1 MKRQKSK
8 WIKRMCLP
16 MVCMSA
22 ISFGASIG
30 ARPASAAASSP
41 SPQAAATSKAVG
53 TVKSISGNNIVLAAE
68 GGADTNVVVQD
79 GARLLQI
86 EPGETDLKKATPLQL
101 GDLQNGDRIL
111 VRGTSGPDGKSIL
124 AVSVI
129 AMKKADL
136 ATRHAHE
143 QAEWQRNGIGGLVSA
158 VDPAAGTITVSTSAL
173 GANKSVLVHVSKN
186 TVLRRYAPGS
196 VKFDDATAAPIDQ
209 IKAGDQLRAR
219 GQKSADGGELT
230 ADEVVSGSFRNIS
243 GTINSIDAGTNTI
256 TVQDLVTKKPV
267 VVRIS
272 QTSQLRKLPAPIAQR
287 IAARLKGGADT
298 PPAGA
303 NASAAP
309 GGAGSAPAAPAGGS
323 ALEQRSGDSG
333 GAPRGPGGPGASGGA
348 GRGGA
353 GGQGGDLQQAIS
365 RMPASN
371 LTDLQKGDAVMIV
384 ATSDNSGAP
393 GGVVAITLLS
403 GVEPIL
409 QASPSGQSILT
420 PWTMSGAPGG
430 DAAQ

>member
-1 MKRQKSK
+1 M
-8 WIKRMCLP
+8 P

-22 ISFGASIG
+22 IVLGASAS
-30 ARPASAAASSP
+30 ARPASAAASLP
-41 SPQAAATSKAVG
+41 LPQAATSKAVG
-53 TVKSISGNNIVLAAE
+53 TVKSISGNSIVLAAE

-101 GDLQNGDRIL
+101 SDLQNGDRIL
-111 VRGTSGPDGKSIL
+111 VRGNAGPDGKSIL

-136 ATRHAHE
+136 AARHAHE

-196 VKFDDATAAPIDQ
+196 VKFDDAAAAPIDQ

-243 GTINSIDAGTNTI
+243 GTINSVDAGTNTI

-267 VVRIS
+267 VVQIL
-272 QTSQLRKLPAPIAQR
+272 QTSQLRKLPAPMAQR
-287 IAARLKGGADT
+287 IAARLKGGSDT

-303 NASAAP
+303 SASGAP
-309 GGAGSAPAAPAGGS
+309 GSAGSAPAAPAGGS

-333 GAPRGPGGPGASGGA
+333 GAPRGPGGAAGANGGA

-371 LTDLQKGDAVMIV
+371 LADLQKGDAVMIV
-384 ATSDNSGAP
+384 ATSDNSGAS

>member
-1 MKRQKSK
+1 
-8 WIKRMCLP
+8 
-16 MVCMSA
+16 MVCISA
-22 ISFGASIG
+22 IALGASIG
-30 ARPASAAASSP
+30 ARLSAAASSP

-53 TVKSISGNNIVLAAE
+53 TVKSISGNSIVLAAE

-136 ATRHAHE
+136 AARHAHE

-196 VKFDDATAAPIDQ
+196 VKFDDATAAPMDQ

-272 QTSQLRKLPAPIAQR
+272 QTSQLRKLPAPMAQR

-309 GGAGSAPAAPAGGS
+309 GGGAGSAPSAPAGGS

-333 GAPRGPGGPGASGGA
+333 GAPRGPGGPGANGGA

-353 GGQGGDLQQAIS
+353 SGGDLQQAIA

-384 ATSDNSGAP
+384 ATSDNSGAS